1 MRLLKPLQRVLR
13 NPVYLGMLRRRAI
26 REFRFFD
33 CDYRLLDGYSFAPT
47 SICLILTES
56 CNLKCRMCD
65 IGQRNER
72 QEGAAF
78 SPLTDA
84 ITRGDEEMTP
94 ADWKRLLDEI
104 AVMNGRPLVLLT
116 GTEPLLYPRMLELLE
131 HGLSRG
137 INFHITTNG
146 TLLQRCADQLVAL
159 CTRPDA
165 LRITVSLDG
174 IGGVHDTIRGVKGT
188 FDRAIEGLHALD
200 TRKRQDK
207 QAWPEVTINYTISN
221 HNHTHIRDF
230 IDWFHHQDYNVHGIN
245 FSHLW
250 FKDASIVE
258 KHNKRFVDEY
268 PVQEENTGAV
278 DLAAIDMMRVR
289 EQLAA
294 GRNGG
299 PRLPFY
305 IAESP
310 PLTEMEAELYYQS
323 PTQVVFYD
331 KCLAPW
337 RNVAINPHGD
347 VIISPLCFAGSL
359 GNVKKSSFPRVW
371 NGDSFRRFRRKLQKV
386 GIYPACSRCCMLF
399 DSKPKYY
406 KIRQML

>member
-1 MRLLKPLQRVLR
+1 
-13 NPVYLGMLRRRAI
+13 
-26 REFRFFD
+26 
-33 CDYRLLDGYSFAPT
+33 
-47 SICLILTES
+47 
-56 CNLKCRMCD
+56 MCD

-72 QEGAAF
+72 KEGAAF
-78 SPLTDA
+78 SPLTAA
-84 ITRGDEEMTP
+84 IAGGAADMTL

-104 AVMNGRPLVLLT
+104 ANMNGRPLVLLT
-116 GTEPLLYPRMLELLE
+116 GTEPLMYPRMLELMQY
-131 HGLSRG
+131 GLSRG

-146 TLLQRCADQLVAL
+146 TLLQRCAEQLVEL
-159 CTRPDA
+159 CSRPDA
-165 LRITVSLDG
+165 LRITISLDG
-174 IGGVHDTIRGVKGT
+174 IGEVHDTIRGVKGT

-200 TRKRQDK
+200 TRKRQDN
-207 QAWPEVTINYTISN
+207 QSWPEVTINYTISDF
-221 HNHTHIRDF
+221 NHTHIADF
-230 IDWFHHQDYNVHGIN
+230 IDWFHHHDYKVRGIN

-258 KHNKRFVDEY
+258 KHNKRFADEF
-268 PVQEENTGAV
+268 PVQPENTGAV
-278 DLAAIDMMRVR
+278 DLAAIDMIRVR

-294 GRNGG
+294 SRNGG

-310 PLTEMEAELYYQS
+310 PLTEMEAGIYYQY
-323 PTQVVFYD
+323 PTQIVFYD

-337 RNVAINPHGD
+337 RNVAITPHGD

-359 GNVKKSSFPRVW
+359 GNVKNSSFSRVW
-371 NGDSFRRFRRKLQKV
+371 NGESFRRFRRKLKKV
-386 GIYPACSRCCMLF
+386 AIYPACSRCCMLF